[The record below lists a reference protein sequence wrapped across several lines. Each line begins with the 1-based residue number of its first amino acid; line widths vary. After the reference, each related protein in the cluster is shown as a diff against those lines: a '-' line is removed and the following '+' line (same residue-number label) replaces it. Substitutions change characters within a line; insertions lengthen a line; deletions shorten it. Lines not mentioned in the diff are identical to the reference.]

1 MNQYFK
7 SVADQ
12 KQKRNDLNILL
23 AYVPVHAI
31 SDQEKYRLNGGVRD
45 NSIMIRDKGINR
57 RDHGTTIQISAT
69 I

>member
-23 AYVPVHAI
+23 EFAPLHGI
-31 SDQEKYRLNGGVRD
+31 SELGKYRLNGGVRD
-45 NSIMIRDKGINR
+45 NSIMIR
-57 RDHGTTIQISAT
+57 
-69 I
+69 